1 MEFYL
6 GELSVNGCKNI
17 NQTLKFKFC
26 NTTLK
31 KDNNFKGTN
40 VKAIYGPNGSG
51 KSAIMTAL
59 YIYRRIIM
67 DEDGLSDKYF
77 SSLIHEV
84 INKETNTMEIEITFL
99 AYVLEN
105 HLPFVIRHYIQLR
118 AEGNYVYISK
128 EKISELKGNSI
139 RDDKFR
145 ELISVDKG
153 NITYLFG
160 VDDLNNNLIYKSTLN
175 LLNKHSVIVSYENV
189 YNYENKDNNSILNI
203 ESQCA
208 IIMIKFFSFGLVV
221 ELVDEDRHRD
231 YISRKIFIDN
241 FTKLDSSAQSNN
253 LKRVLEKATTEKYI
267 FDVSVEAMDEV
278 EKDEIESYEE
288 NIKQL
293 SEFIK
298 IFKPDFVGIEI
309 DKKINQD
316 TYYCKKIFVYKN
328 YKIDIEFESTGIK
341 RLVKMFSSLKASA
354 NGGIVFIDEMDA
366 NLHDVYFTKLIE
378 FFKEQSRGQLCFT
391 THNLEPIEVLKDC
404 SHSLDFVSN
413 DSRLSSWVKSGNK
426 SPMKKYVNGLIPYS
440 TFNVGSIDFEVLL
453 DED

>member
-160 VDDLNNNLIYKSTLN
+160 VDDLNNNRFHDFKNYIISYDKFIDVLSCPKDPRQANKIEAKYVELILDKAVFNYDVVLIDTSHVLDQF
-175 LLNKHSVIVSYENV
+175 NV
-189 YNYENKDNNSILNI
+189 LTMDLVDHMLFLVTNDPLDLKNMRSLVSILNDVNYKNHKI
-203 ESQCA
+203 ILNESVSPFKKYFSLYD
-208 IIMIKFFSFGLVV
+208 IKNVIGANI
-221 ELVDEDRHRD
+221 D
-231 YISRKIFIDN
+231 YVISKDFYIKNIDN
-241 FTKLDSSAQSNN
+241 FIMSGKIITLDA
-253 LKRVLEKATTEKYI
+253 KAPSIFAKDYTTLMQI
-267 FDVSVEAMDEV
+267 
-278 EKDEIESYEE
+278 I
-288 NIKQL
+288 
-293 SEFIK
+293 
-298 IFKPDFVGIEI
+298 
-309 DKKINQD
+309 
-316 TYYCKKIFVYKN
+316 T
-328 YKIDIEFESTGIK
+328 DIYNEG
-341 RLVKMFSSLKASA
+341 VK
-354 NGGIVFIDEMDA
+354 
-366 NLHDVYFTKLIE
+366 
-378 FFKEQSRGQLCFT
+378 
-391 THNLEPIEVLKDC
+391 
-404 SHSLDFVSN
+404 
-413 DSRLSSWVKSGNK
+413 
-426 SPMKKYVNGLIPYS
+426 
-440 TFNVGSIDFEVLL
+440 
-453 DED
+453 